1 MPNPNAIVDKIARVE
16 PPLDKPPAEVLRE
29 SERGLTFEFGD
40 GRRARL
46 DPSNERAPALAG
58 ILEELR
64 RRGKPVYV
72 EVDPQSGVIT
82 RIQVP
87 RVTQIEAVY
96 ANDAGD
102 LVIEIPLS
110 QGSHVLRRQS
120 PDFDAWAAL
129 LREALDR
136 RLPVI
141 LTESETHDVIDLRWY
156 PNPEDLPPFPRPGLP
171 PEWWW
176 RRWPWFYLVDI
187 YQFILK
193 LFAWWLSAVTQARA
207 NELFDLMASKSCNP
221 LTVPAPCITFL
232 YPDDGCYARAHE
244 MCRLMSLEGV
254 TARKVFNYADYDYGL
269 LVSTKNHPSCQVS
282 WRYHVA
288 PTLRVRQSFPTVQE
302 QVIDPALFGAPVP
315 TSTWQAKQTDP
326 AALLVGT
333 DASVY
338 FRSKDGGSVNYD
350 PNYTDTNA
358 TLADRRIDL
367 QVRATGPYGPP
378 PYANCP

>member
-16 PPLDKPPAEVLRE
+16 PPLDKAPADVLRD
-29 SERGLTFEFGD
+29 SERGLTFEFAD

-46 DPSNERAPALAG
+46 DRSDERAPALAG

-64 RRGKPVYV
+64 RRGKPVYI
-72 EVDPQSGVIT
+72 EVDPQSGAIT

-87 RVTQIEAVY
+87 RVTHIEAVY
-96 ANDAGD
+96 ANPAGD
-102 LVIEIPLS
+102 LMIDIPLS

-141 LTESETHDVIDLRWY
+141 LTESEMHDVIDLRWY
-156 PNPEDLPPFPRPGLP
+156 PNPEDLPPFPKLGLP

-176 RRWPWFYLVDI
+176 RRWPWFYLIDI

-221 LTVPAPCITFL
+221 LTVPPPCITFL

-244 MCRLMSLEGV
+244 MCRLIALEGV
-254 TARKVFNYADYDYGL
+254 TARKVFNYADYDQGL
-269 LVSTKNHPSCQVS
+269 LVSTKNHPSCLVS

-288 PTLRVRQSFPTVQE
+288 PTLRVRQGFPAVQE
-302 QVIDPALFGAPVP
+302 QVIDPALFSAPVP
-315 TSTWQAKQTDP
+315 TATWQAKQTDP

-333 DASVY
+333 DSSVY
-338 FRSKDGGSVNYD
+338 YRSKDGGTVMYD
-350 PNYTDTNA
+350 PNYTDTDA
-358 TLADRRIDL
+358 TLADRRLDL
-367 QVRATGPYGPP
+367 QVRATNYGPP